1 MQRPSF
7 QLFISVDD
15 DDQTLVSNDTRTFLD
30 KKKESFVEMTK
41 QRRTEQEKIGR
52 GKFFS
57 QTDKATDDEKVG
69 EGGKVIIIIEKSC

>member
-1 MQRPSF
+1 M
-7 QLFISVDD
+7 
-15 DDQTLVSNDTRTFLD
+15 TKLVSNDTRTFLD

-41 QRRTEQEKIGR
+41 QRRTEQEKIIGR

>member
-1 MQRPSF
+1 M
-7 QLFISVDD
+7 
-15 DDQTLVSNDTRTFLD
+15 
-30 KKKESFVEMTK
+30 EMTK
-41 QRRTEQEKIGR
+41 QRRTEQEKIIGR